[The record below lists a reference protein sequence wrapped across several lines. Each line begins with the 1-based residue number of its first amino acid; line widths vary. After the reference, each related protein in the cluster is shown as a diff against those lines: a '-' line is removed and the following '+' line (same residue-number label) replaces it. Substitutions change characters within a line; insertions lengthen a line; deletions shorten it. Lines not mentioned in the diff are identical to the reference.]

1 VDGQGRKQQV
11 FETVPATPGACKAL
25 PVDPCAPGKIRYKA
39 VTLTFGGWVDL
50 DTGSVYNFIPFQQSK
65 NFNMP
70 ESRFS
75 ARQTRFSVLTEGD
88 AVDTHIAGYGE
99 IDFEGAAQTA
109 NSVAT
114 NSFDPRMRRS
124 ASPSIAPTSAF
135 MSSPAKHGRSMPEQ
149 GRHRSAL
156 RRCAGRDR
164 FSNRSRGFLAARQPR
179 IRVWRDIGPEFKVA
193 ASVENPQTSFFGGNT
208 PTVGTPA
215 VGPQGGVESEP
226 ARQPDRSRRQ
236 LLQ

>member
-1 VDGQGRKQQV
+1 VSEIRVLKAKLKQLEQRMDGQGRKQQM
-11 FETVPATPGACKAL
+11 FEAQAKTAPATPGACKAL

-39 VTLTFGGWVDL
+39 VTLTFGGWADL
-50 DTGSVYNFIPFQQSK
+50 PGIYRTRNLASDTGSVYNFIPFQQSK

-114 NSFDPRMRRS
+114 NSFNPRMRRS

-135 MSSPAKHGRSMPEQ
+135 MSSPAKHGRSMP
-149 GRHRSAL
+149 R
-156 RRCAGRDR
+156 
-164 FSNRSRGFLAARQPR
+164 ARPAS
-179 IRVWRDIGPEFKVA
+179 IRA
-193 ASVENPQTSFFGGNT
+193 ASM
-208 PTVGTPA
+208 
-215 VGPQGGVESEP
+215 
-226 ARQPDRSRRQ
+226 RRA
-236 LLQ
+236 